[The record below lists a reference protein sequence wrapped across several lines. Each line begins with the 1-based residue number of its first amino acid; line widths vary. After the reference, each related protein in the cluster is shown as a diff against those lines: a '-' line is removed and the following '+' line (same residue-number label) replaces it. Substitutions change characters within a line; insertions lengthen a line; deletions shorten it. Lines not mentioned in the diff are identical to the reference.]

1 MQETYTHHHL
11 LQSIYG
17 ELDCCPDTKL
27 KNEILKNPT
36 LAEEYRA
43 LKKSKSLLDSNLLS
57 PKVSTV
63 ESILA
68 LNKRKKTEL
77 V

>member
-1 MQETYTHHHL
+1 MQETYTHQHL

-17 ELDCCPDTKL
+17 ELVCCDDTKL
-27 KNEILKNPT
+27 KEEILKNSS

-43 LKKSKSLLDSNLLS
+43 LKKAVSLLENNKLS
-57 PKVSTV
+57 PKETTV
-63 ESILA
+63 QSILA
-68 LNKRKKTEL
+68 RSKRKETEM

>member
-11 LQSIYG
+11 LRSIYG

-27 KNEILKNPT
+27 KHEILKNPA

-43 LKKSKSLLDSNLLS
+43 LKKSKSLLDSNHLS

-63 ESILA
+63 EFILA

>member
-11 LQSIYG
+11 LQSIYD
-17 ELDCCPDTKL
+17 ELDCCADTKL
-27 KNEILKNPT
+27 KNEILKNPA

-57 PKVSTV
+57 PKESTV
-63 ESILA
+63 RSILA
-68 LNKRKKTEL
+68 QSKRKETEL

>member
-1 MQETYTHHHL
+1 MQETYTHQHL

-27 KNEILKNPT
+27 KHEILKNSA